1 MRSSKALALKRAKK
15 SAKAA
20 SDSGVKYVKVTLN
33 KKGSEQISRKF
44 YDSRKDQ
51 SNYEFVCVAE

>member
-1 MRSSKALALKRAKK
+1 MRSKEALALKRTRAA
-15 SAKAA
+15 AKAA
-20 SDSGVKYVKVTLN
+20 SESGYKYVKVTLN
-33 KKGSEQISRKF
+33 KKSSEQISRKF